1 MRLGVFDSGIG
12 GKAIA
17 ESLKLSFPDADITT
31 VNDRKNVPYGNKTN
45 KEIINLTDKAIQPL
59 LEQSCDVIIIACN
72 TATAVAIDSLRVKYP
87 NQKFIGIEPMV
98 KTASSLSSTRKI
110 AVFATPATLNSQR
123 YKKLVNKYGKN
134 LEILEPDVS
143 DWALMIEKNQINY
156 ESIRQIIETVCQ
168 NGVDVIVLGCTHY
181 HWIKNSIMEMV
192 SQRAHVI
199 EPSEAIGKRVKNLL
213 NLS

>member
-17 ESLKLSFPDADITT
+17 ESLKLSFPDADIIT
-31 VNDRKNVPYGNKTN
+31 VDDRKNVPYGNKTN
-45 KEIINLTDKAIQPL
+45 KEIINLTDKTVQPL
-59 LEQSCDVIIIACN
+59 LKQACDVIIIACN
-72 TATAVAIDSLRVKYP
+72 TATAVAIDSLRAKYP
-87 NQKFIGIEPMV
+87 NQKFIGIEPMI

-123 YKKLVNKYGKN
+123 YKKLVNKYAKN

-156 ESIRQIIETVCQ
+156 ESIRKVVEKVCQ

-181 HWIKNSIMEMV
+181 HWIKNSIIEMA
-192 SQRAHVI
+192 SQRARVI